1 MTRARVALTAMV
13 MDIAMTT
20 ETSLSGVR
28 LQRLMT
34 WLSPAFPVGAFS
46 YSHGLEAAVEAGMV
60 TNREEMSSWIETIIL
75 VGTGR
80 VDAALLRAAHG
91 AVTGDDA
98 AGLLWALERG
108 DAMRPTRELG
118 LESLSQGA
126 AFAGAAARHW
136 SSPNLERLAQLAER
150 ESREVAY
157 PVAVGVAAAD
167 HGIPLLPALE
177 AYLHGFAANIVSA
190 GVRAV
195 PLGQSDGLH
204 VLAMLEPI
212 IIEAAGAALARPVE
226 DLGSAT
232 VMVDWASSVHE
243 TQYSR
248 LFRS

>member
-1 MTRARVALTAMV
+1 
-13 MDIAMTT
+13 MDPAMTT
-20 ETSLSGVR
+20 EFPNDMNLAGVR

-60 TNREEMSSWIETIIL
+60 TDREALSSWVETIVS
-75 VGTGR
+75 VGAGR
-80 VDAALLRAAHG
+80 VDAALFRAAHD
-91 AVTGDDA
+91 AATGDDA
-98 AGLLWALERG
+98 DGLLWALERG

-118 LESLSQGA
+118 LETLSQGV

-136 SSPNLERLAQLAER
+136 PGPHLIQLGALAER
-150 ESREVAY
+150 ESREIAY
-157 PVAVGVAAAD
+157 PVAVGVTAAD
-167 HGIPLLPALE
+167 HDIPILPALE
-177 AYLHGFAANIVSA
+177 AYLHAFAANIVSA

-204 VLAMLEPI
+204 VLAMLEPVI
-212 IIEAAGAALARPVE
+212 VETAAAALVRPVE
-226 DLGSAT
+226 DLGSAAI
-232 VMVDWASSVHE
+232 MVDWASSVHE

>member
-1 MTRARVALTAMV
+1 MTRAAVTATV
-13 MDIAMTT
+13 MSMDTVMNSDF
-20 ETSLSGVR
+20 SLSGLR

-60 TNREEMSSWIETIIL
+60 TNREEMSLWVETIIL

-80 VDAALLRAAHG
+80 VDAALFRAAHD

-98 AGLLWALERG
+98 DGLLWVLERG

-118 LESLSQGA
+118 LESLSQGV
-126 AFAGAAARHW
+126 AFAGAATRHW
-136 SSPNLERLAQLAER
+136 SSQHLERLITLAER
-150 ESREVAY
+150 EAREIAY
-157 PVAVGVAAAD
+157 PVAVGVTAAD
-167 HGIPLLPALE
+167 HEIPMLPALE
-177 AYLHGFAANIVSA
+177 VYLHAFAANIVSA

-204 VLAMLEPI
+204 VLAALEPVV
-212 IIEAAGAALARPVE
+212 IEAAGAALARPVE

-232 VMVDWASSVHE
+232 VMVDWASAVHE

>member
-1 MTRARVALTAMV
+1 
-13 MDIAMTT
+13 MTT
-20 ETSLSGVR
+20 ESSHETGLAGVR

-60 TNREEMSSWIETIIL
+60 TNREEMSSWVETIIL

-80 VDAALLRAAHG
+80 VDAALFRAAHD
-91 AVTGDDA
+91 AVTDNDA
-98 AGLLWALERG
+98 DGLLWALERG

-126 AFAGAAARHW
+126 AFAGAATRHW
-136 SSPNLERLAQLAER
+136 ASPHLERLTALAER
-150 ESREVAY
+150 EAREIAY

-167 HGIPLLPALE
+167 HDIPLLPALE
-177 AYLHGFAANIVSA
+177 AYLHAFAANIVSA

-204 VLAMLEPI
+204 VLALLEPV
-212 IIEAAGAALARPVE
+212 IIEAADAALARPVE
-226 DLGSAT
+226 NLGAAT

>member
-1 MTRARVALTAMV
+1 MMMARRTVTDMT
-13 MDIAMTT
+13 MTT
-20 ETSLSGVR
+20 ETPLYGAR

-46 YSHGLEAAVEAGMV
+46 YSHGLEAAVEAELV
-60 TNREEMSSWIETIIL
+60 TDREKLLSWVETIIR
-75 VGTGR
+75 VGAGR
-80 VDAALLRAAHG
+80 VDAALFRAAYE
-91 AVTGDDA
+91 AVIDDDA
-98 AGLLWALERG
+98 DVLAWVLERG
-108 DAMRPTRELG
+108 DVMRPTRELG
-118 LESLSQGA
+118 LETSSQGA
-126 AFAGAAARHW
+126 AFASAATRHW
-136 SSPNLERLAQLAER
+136 SSPQLDRLIVLAGR
-150 ESREVAY
+150 EMREVAY

-167 HGIPLLPALE
+167 HDIPLAPALE
-177 AYLHGFAANIVSA
+177 AYLHAFAANIVSA

-204 VLAMLEPI
+204 VLATLEPI
-212 IIEAAGAALARPVE
+212 IVEAAASALVRSID

>member
-1 MTRARVALTAMV
+1 
-13 MDIAMTT
+13 MTT
-20 ETSLSGVR
+20 ELSLSGAR

-46 YSHGLEAAVEAGMV
+46 YSHGLEAAVEVALV
-60 TNREEMSSWIETIIL
+60 TDREKLLSWIETIIR
-75 VGTGR
+75 VGAGR
-80 VDAALLRAAHG
+80 VDAALFRAAYE
-91 AVTGDDA
+91 AAIDEDTDA
-98 AGLLWALERG
+98 LVWVLERG
-108 DAMRPTRELG
+108 DVMRPTRELG
-118 LESLSQGA
+118 LEISSQGA
-126 AFAGAAARHW
+126 AFASAAARHW
-136 SSPNLERLAQLAER
+136 SSPKLEMVNVLAGR
-150 ESREVAY
+150 EMREVAY

-167 HGIPLLPALE
+167 QDIPLLLALE
-177 AYLHGFAANIVSA
+177 AYLHAFAANIVSA

-212 IIEAAGAALARPVE
+212 VAESAASALTRSID

>member
-1 MTRARVALTAMV
+1 MRMTTGT
-13 MDIAMTT
+13 AMTT
-20 ETSLSGVR
+20 EPRLSGVR

-60 TNREEMSSWIETIIL
+60 TNREEMSSWIETIML

-80 VDAALLRAAHG
+80 VDGALFRAAHD
-91 AVTGDDA
+91 AVTGDDEH
-98 AGLLWALERG
+98 GLLWALERG

-118 LESLSQGA
+118 LESLSQGV
-126 AFAGAAARHW
+126 AFAAAAARHW
-136 SSPNLERLAQLAER
+136 SSPHLARLATLAER
-150 ESREVAY
+150 ESREIAY

-167 HGIPLLPALE
+167 HEIPLLSALE
-177 AYLHGFAANIVSA
+177 AYLHAFAANIVSA

-204 VLAMLEPI
+204 VLARLEPVV
-212 IIEAAGAALARPVE
+212 IETASAALTRPIE
-226 DLGSAT
+226 DLGSAAI
-232 VMVDWASSVHE
+232 MVDWASSVHE